1 MLNAKQTQTA
11 IAIMGEIFPNAKTSL
26 VADSPFHF
34 LLAVIL
40 SAQTTD
46 KAVNR
51 LTPALFAR
59 YPQPI
64 DLAQADE
71 AEVRSLIKT
80 IGLYRNKSK
89 YLIACAQGLV
99 TKFNGQVPQTRSE
112 LLQLAGVGQKTAD
125 VVLAECF
132 QIPAIAVDTHVS
144 RVAKR
149 LAIVPK
155 NANVLQ
161 IEHTLMKK
169 LPQSSWIAAHHRMIF
184 WGRYQCMARQPK
196 CSTCPLLEIC
206 SAGKGLIKKG
216 AAK

>member
-89 YLIACAQGLV
+89 YLIACAKGLV

>member
-1 MLNAKQTQTA
+1 MLNAKQTQAA
-11 IAIMGEIFPNAKTSL
+11 ISVMGEIFPNAQTSL
-26 VADSPFHF
+26 VADNSFHF

-46 KAVNR
+46 KAVNQ

-59 YPQPI
+59 YPQPL
-64 DLAQADE
+64 DLARADE

-80 IGLYRNKSK
+80 IGLYRNKAK
-89 YLIACAQGLV
+89 YLVACAQGLV
-99 TKFNGQVPQTRSE
+99 AKFDGQVPQTRSE
-112 LLQLAGVGQKTAD
+112 LMQLAGVGQKTAD

-155 NANVLQ
+155 NASVLQ
-161 IEHTLMKK
+161 IEHTLMQK
-169 LPQSSWIAAHHRMIF
+169 LPQSSWISAHHRMIF
-184 WGRYQCMARQPK
+184 WGRYQCLARRPN
-196 CSTCPLLEIC
+196 CSNCPLLEIC

-216 AAK
+216 LAK